1 MRIYYRVH
9 GENGQ
14 VLEGEMEAASRL
26 EALKDLASRGW
37 HIDYCSDRP
46 PPERQPEHA
55 APPTAIF
62 PELLFLRPWPGHLAN
77 FYHQLGQLL
86 SAGVTPH
93 EAAETLAQRAPS
105 ARLRQVM
112 AEVAPQLAAG
122 ASLWES
128 LARYPQLFP
137 PEASGLLRAAEH
149 SGDWPA
155 ICRELEDWYT
165 RLYKG
170 LLWILVARVYY
181 AAVLLVAVL
190 VPFFPYFLTRG
201 MGWYLNLLLTRLVP
215 AIGVA
220 VLSWLVWRAVWALP
234 AARPLRDRLVLLI
247 PIARGYELRAAALRL
262 FRALHS
268 LLRAGLN
275 AGEALAIAADATG
288 NSVLAG
294 RVKDAAEALR
304 RGARV
309 EDVARGLPFLSPQ
322 QQAMLATAFQSGRL
336 EDGLAR
342 LADQARDQTAMKLWQ
357 ARLATLGTGIV
368 IVTVIAAIAF
378 IVGWLNLYAAMA
390 ERAGVGDIW
399 QELRQ

>member
-14 VLEGEMEAASRL
+14 VLEGEIEATSRL

-37 HIDYCSDRP
+37 HIDYCDDRP
-46 PPERQPEHA
+46 PPERQPERE
-55 APPTAIF
+55 APPTVIF

-93 EAAETLAQRAPS
+93 EAAEALAQRAPS

-112 AEVAPQLAAG
+112 AEVAPRLAGG
-122 ASLWES
+122 ASLAES

-165 RLYKG
+165 RLHKG
-170 LLWILVARVYY
+170 LLWILVARLYY

-201 MGWYLNLLLTRLVP
+201 ISWYGKFVLTRLLP
-215 AIGVA
+215 AIGAA
-220 VLSWLVWRAVWALP
+220 VFLWLAWRAVWALP
-234 AARPLRDRLVLLI
+234 AARSMRDRLVLVV
-247 PIARGYELRAAALRL
+247 PVARGYELRAAALRL

-288 NSVLAG
+288 NSILAG
-294 RVKDAAEALR
+294 CVKDAAEALR
-304 RGARV
+304 RGARF
-309 EDVARGLPFLSPQ
+309 EDAAVRLPFLSPQ
-322 QQAMLATAFQSGRL
+322 QRATLATAFQSGRL

-342 LADQARDQTAMKLWQ
+342 LADEARDEAAVKLWQ
-357 ARLATLGTGIV
+357 ARLATLGTGII
-368 IVTVIAAIAF
+368 IVTAIAIVAV
-378 IVGWLNLYAAMA
+378 IVGWINLYSAMA